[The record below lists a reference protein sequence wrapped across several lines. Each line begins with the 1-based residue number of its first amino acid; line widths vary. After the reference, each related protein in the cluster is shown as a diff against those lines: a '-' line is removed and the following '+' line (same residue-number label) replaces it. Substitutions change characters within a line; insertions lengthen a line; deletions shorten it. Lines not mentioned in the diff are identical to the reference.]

1 MDLKEL
7 KILLRSSDKR
17 NVTKALMQIRSKEVR
32 SQSGLQHLLDQN
44 FVGLLVPVL
53 EKANP
58 RTLDISLSI
67 LANLLQAP
75 AAQLQLRQAGGLA
88 KLLHIVDHIQ
98 DRAVLCRGWRAL
110 ANAAQDRDNLAQL
123 RSVTNMEASLGRAL
137 ARTEAKDTDMLTV
150 LVRCVRLC
158 CGPEV
163 LRQEAGVADRLV
175 AVLAAEESEAGLV
188 RAVVKCVAKL
198 SRGAALPQVQ
208 TLLQAAPRLVALARA
223 ASRPDLRDNSL
234 GTLINLSQ
242 VDQLRPGLGSAGV
255 VELLVATYRGAGEE
269 SGVPGASVVRTL
281 CLYCRESVNR
291 VRMREGGGCA
301 VLVSVLASPE
311 QPAAVRDTVLRSLLQ
326 FLYDNHSLNVLMS
339 EGLVPCLVTVL
350 EQDMEDTQ
358 MRHEC
363 GQSKEDGGNNTL
375 EVEDEK
381 DCDDRCKKDEID
393 EEALYP
399 NEKTEPQE
407 LNLLEDDDDDVEIPK
422 HANHEDVDEIRN
434 KSPAGDGEEAPVP
447 VDPDPGPGPSTAP
460 ATPTKTG
467 RPAPVFRI
475 TSPSYQAVQYELQQF
490 LQLKSSWERDQL
502 QLEHQGSVSPLWSS
516 SVSPVSGCWSPGP
529 GPGSVSPSSSLCQSP
544 DRTPLPIPLRYS
556 PARSPSPARPQLYSP
571 LLYSPSYDESDVA
584 EPS

>member
-1 MDLKEL
+1 
-7 KILLRSSDKR
+7 
-17 NVTKALMQIRSKEVR
+17 MQIRSKEVR

-44 FVGLLVPVL
+44 FVGLLVPLL

-137 ARTEAKDTDMLTV
+137 ARTEAADTDMLTV
-150 LVRCVRLC
+150 LVRCVRIC

-269 SGVPGASVVRTL
+269 SGVPGPSVVRTL

-339 EGLVPCLVTVL
+339 EGLVPCLVTIL

-363 GQSKEDGGNNTL
+363 DQSKEDDANNTL

-381 DCDDRCKKDEID
+381 AGDDTDDNVRNKDEID

-407 LNLLEDDDDDVEIPK
+407 LNLSEDDDDDFII
-422 HANHEDVDEIRN
+422 HTFIH
-434 KSPAGDGEEAPVP
+434 
-447 VDPDPGPGPSTAP
+447 TL
-460 ATPTKTG
+460 
-467 RPAPVFRI
+467 
-475 TSPSYQAVQYELQQF
+475 LQI
-490 LQLKSSWERDQL
+490 KPR
-502 QLEHQGSVSPLWSS
+502 
-516 SVSPVSGCWSPGP
+516 
-529 GPGSVSPSSSLCQSP
+529 
-544 DRTPLPIPLRYS
+544 
-556 PARSPSPARPQLYSP
+556 
-571 LLYSPSYDESDVA
+571 
-584 EPS
+584 

>member
-1 MDLKEL
+1 
-7 KILLRSSDKR
+7 
-17 NVTKALMQIRSKEVR
+17 MQIRSKEVK

-137 ARTEAKDTDMLTV
+137 ARTEAADTDMLTV

-223 ASRPDLRDNSL
+223 AFRPDLRDNSL

-339 EGLVPCLVTVL
+339 GGLVPCLVTVL
-350 EQDMEDTQ
+350 EQDMENTQ

-363 GQSKEDGGNNTL
+363 DQRKEDGANNTQ
-375 EVEDEK
+375 EV
-381 DCDDRCKKDEID
+381 
-393 EEALYP
+393 
-399 NEKTEPQE
+399 
-407 LNLLEDDDDDVEIPK
+407 
-422 HANHEDVDEIRN
+422 
-434 KSPAGDGEEAPVP
+434 
-447 VDPDPGPGPSTAP
+447 
-460 ATPTKTG
+460 
-467 RPAPVFRI
+467 
-475 TSPSYQAVQYELQQF
+475 
-490 LQLKSSWERDQL
+490 
-502 QLEHQGSVSPLWSS
+502 
-516 SVSPVSGCWSPGP
+516 
-529 GPGSVSPSSSLCQSP
+529 
-544 DRTPLPIPLRYS
+544 
-556 PARSPSPARPQLYSP
+556 
-571 LLYSPSYDESDVA
+571 
-584 EPS
+584 